1 MSTREIETK
10 LTVRGVDKL
19 TGPLGKMSG
28 AAGKFGAKAKR
39 ELGQL
44 QKLRGPVK
52 LIEDF
57 RKAESHLGK
66 SATKMRTAQQRA
78 KELGQAF
85 KNATRPTTKM
95 RVELERAQSAA
106 RKASSEFKANRAA
119 LRDNRE
125 ALKTAG
131 ISVKNLADK
140 ERELASAVGKVNSR
154 LDTNYSKFKKVT
166 AQQKQWAEAKR
177 KLDESL
183 NRATGLTATGYTGIH
198 TGRRV
203 LSGLKNPVDEAKRF
217 EEEMQGVRAVTR
229 TFSTSAMKDKD
240 RTVREAK
247 FQALRK
253 QALDLGASTSFT
265 NAEAARGQY
274 YLGAAGMT
282 SKEIISAMPSVLSLA
297 KAGRTDLAKTSEI
310 SAGILR
316 GYKLE
321 AGEMGRV
328 ADTLVGTFTRSKVSV
343 KDIGETLG
351 YVGPNAQQAGVELE
365 YVAAATGKLGDANIM
380 GSRAGTALR
389 AVISRLAGPPK
400 MAEKALAKL
409 GVATKDAEGN
419 MRPMATILDELHAA
433 MQKYGNAERLEFG
446 KQIAGEEAASG
457 FAVLLDRKDE
467 IVALANELKRA
478 RGEATEI
485 SKVMGDVAKGD
496 EDRLG
501 SAWSA
506 LKTEIGTQLL
516 PDYREL
522 LRTTTELINAGR
534 EWAKA
539 NPELTK
545 TIALLAG
552 SVGTLLVVGGGAAFA
567 LAGVVG
573 SVALLK
579 ATFRAG
585 SLVRAFG
592 TFGSALDDYSTKA
605 DRAAKKTRSLGS
617 ASRKLM
623 GKAAMGGVL
632 GALALMDDPGIKK
645 VEDVTA
651 EDRKRIDA
659 KHASQE
665 QWARD
670 LPIIGDLY
678 KWGQSARS
686 SLGLGQSPGAGLPIR
701 DDLAS
706 KQQRLQAVNAQ
717 ISSGGG
723 SASLEAE
730 RSQLSGEI
738 DGLTARI
745 RQAEIDKALQAQ
757 AMGVRSAP
765 LAQALAEKA
774 AQIRS
779 VNVSGGA
786 VSKPVDGQ
794 RALGGPGYAGASY
807 EVNEDGTEIATFA
820 KNGRVLSRKDSMA
833 AVAGRGGGEVF
844 APQIT
849 ISGGG
854 MDPAAIAQA
863 VRAEIERLWRDQ
875 KMSSFHNSE
884 FA

>member
-28 AAGKFGAKAKR
+28 AAGKFGTKAKR

-57 RKAESHLGK
+57 RKAESQLGK

-85 KNATRPTTKM
+85 KYATRPTAKM

-119 LRDNRE
+119 LRGNRE
-125 ALKTAG
+125 TLRTAG

-154 LDTNYSKFKKVT
+154 LDANYSKFKKVT
-166 AQQKQWAEAKR
+166 AQQKKWAEAKR

-203 LSGLKNPVDEAKRF
+203 LSGLKNPVDEAKNF
-217 EEEMQGVRAVTR
+217 EEEMVAVGAVTR
-229 TFSTSAMKDKD
+229 TIRDKKKFGLL
-240 RTVREAK
+240 RE
-247 FQALRK
+247 QALR
-253 QALDLGASTSFT
+253 LGETTSFT
-265 NAEAARGQY
+265 NVDAARGQRF
-274 YLGAAGMT
+274 LGMAGM
-282 SKEIISAMPSVLSLA
+282 SVSDILSSMPSVLNLS
-297 KAGRTDLAKTSEI
+297 KAGRTDLAGTADIASNI
-310 SAGILR
+310 MS
-316 GYKLE
+316 GYGMTGKD
-321 AGEMGRV
+321 MGRISDV
-328 ADTLVGTFTRSKVSV
+328 LVGTFSRSNVNV
-343 KDIGETLG
+343 KQIGDTLK
-351 YVGPNAQQAGVELE
+351 YVGPKAKAAGLELE
-365 YVAAATGKLGDANIM
+365 YVAAATGKLGDAGIQ
-380 GSRAGTALR
+380 GSMAGTALR

-400 MAEKALAKL
+400 MAKKALARL
-409 GVATKDAEGN
+409 GVETKDLNGN
-419 MRPMATILDELHAA
+419 LRPFEELLDEIADKMKDL
-433 MQKYGNAERLEFG
+433 GSAEQIELT
-446 KQIAGEEAASG
+446 KKIAGEEGSSA
-457 FAVLLDRKDE
+457 FTVLLEQRAHIKKLRD
-467 IVALANELKRA
+467 ELKA
-478 RGEATEI
+478 AKGEAKEMASI
-485 SKVMGDVAKGD
+485 MGDNAAGD
-496 EDRLG
+496 EKLLG

-522 LRTTTELINAGR
+522 LHTTTELINKGR

-552 SVGTLLVVGGGAAFA
+552 TVGTLLVVGGGAAFA

-585 SLVRAFG
+585 SLSRSFS

-617 ASRKLM
+617 ASRNLM

-651 EDRKRIDA
+651 EDRKRMA
-659 KHASQE
+659 ARQSSQE
-665 QWARD
+665 KWAQD
-670 LPIIGDLY
+670 LPLIGRLY
-678 KWGQSARS
+678 KLGQSARS
-686 SLGLGQSPGAGLPIR
+686 SLGLGQSPGADRPIR
-701 DDLAS
+701 DQLAS
-706 KQQRLQAVNAQ
+706 KQQRLQAVNTQ

-730 RSQLSGEI
+730 RSKLSGEI

-745 RQAEIDKALQAQ
+745 RQADIDKALQAQ

-779 VNVSGGA
+779 VNVSGGV
-786 VSKPVDGQ
+786 VSKSVEGQ

-807 EVNEDGTEIATFA
+807 QVNEDGTEIATFA

-833 AVAGRGGGEVF
+833 AVAGRGGGDVF
-844 APQIT
+844 APQIH

-854 MDPAAIAQA
+854 MEPAAIAQA

>member
-28 AAGKFGAKAKR
+28 AAGKFGTKAKR

-57 RKAESHLGK
+57 RKAESQLGK
-66 SATKMRTAQQRA
+66 SATKMKAAKSRA

-85 KNATRPTTKM
+85 KNATRPTAKM

-119 LRDNRE
+119 LRGNRK

-140 ERELASAVGKVNSR
+140 ERELASAVGTVNSR
-154 LDTNYSKFKKVT
+154 LDANYSKFKKVT
-166 AQQKQWAEAKR
+166 AQQKKWAEAKR

-183 NRATGLTATGYTGIH
+183 NRATGLTATGYAGIH

-203 LSGLKNPVDEAKRF
+203 LSGLKNPVDEAKNF
-217 EEEMQGVRAVTR
+217 QEEMVAVGAVTR
-229 TFSTSAMKDKD
+229 TIRDKK
-240 RTVREAK
+240 K
-247 FQALRK
+247 FGLLRDQALR
-253 QALDLGASTSFT
+253 LGETTSFT
-265 NAEAARGQY
+265 NVDAASGQRF
-274 YLGAAGMT
+274 LGMAGM
-282 SKEIISAMPSVLSLA
+282 SVSDILSSMPSVLNLA
-297 KAGRTDLAKTSEI
+297 KAGRTDLAGTADIASNI
-310 SAGILR
+310 MS
-316 GYKLE
+316 GYGMTGKD
-321 AGEMGRV
+321 MGRISDV
-328 ADTLVGTFTRSKVSV
+328 LVGTFTRSNVNV
-343 KDIGETLG
+343 KQIGETLK
-351 YVGPNAQQAGVELE
+351 YVGPKAKAAGLELE
-365 YVAAATGKLGDANIM
+365 YVAAATGKLGDAGIQ
-380 GSRAGTALR
+380 GSMAGTALR
-389 AVISRLAGPPK
+389 TVISRLAGPPK
-400 MAEKALAKL
+400 MAKKALARL
-409 GVATKDAEGN
+409 GVETKDLNGN
-419 MRPMATILDELHAA
+419 LRPFEELLDEIADKMKDL
-433 MQKYGNAERLEFG
+433 GSAEQIELT
-446 KQIAGEEAASG
+446 KKIAGEEGSSA
-457 FAVLLDRKDE
+457 FTVLLEQRAHIKKLRD
-467 IVALANELKRA
+467 ELKA
-478 RGEATEI
+478 AKGEAKEMASI
-485 SKVMGDVAKGD
+485 MGDNAAGD
-496 EDRLG
+496 EKVLG

-522 LRTTTELINAGR
+522 LHTTTELINAGR

-545 TIALLAG
+545 TIAVLAG
-552 SVGTLLVVGGGAAFA
+552 GVGSLLVVGGGAAFA

-585 SLVRAFG
+585 GLIRSFG
-592 TFGSALDDYSTKA
+592 SFGSALDDYSTKA
-605 DRAAKKTRSLGS
+605 EKAAVKTRGLKASVKGLVGKAGLLNAATLGFAAYETGQAFS
-617 ASRKLM
+617 EMKRLDEMSPEEKAAGKKALDRKLEAQN
-623 GKAAMGGVL
+623 KAA
-632 GALALMDDPGIKK
+632 
-645 VEDVTA
+645 EN
-651 EDRKRIDA
+651 
-659 KHASQE
+659 
-665 QWARD
+665 
-670 LPIIGDLY
+670 LPVIGSLY
-678 KWGQSARS
+678 KWTKGVRS
-686 SLGLGQSPGAGLPIR
+686 SLGLGQSHGVGLPIR

-706 KQQRLQAVNAQ
+706 KQQRLQVVNAQ

-745 RQAEIDKALQAQ
+745 RQADIDKALQAQ

-786 VSKPVDGQ
+786 ASKPVDGQ

-807 EVNEDGTEIATFA
+807 QVNEDGTEVATFA

-833 AVAGRGGGEVF
+833 AVAGQRGGGDVF
-844 APQIT
+844 APQIH

-854 MDPAAIAQA
+854 MDPSAIAQA
-863 VRAEIERLWRDQ
+863 VRAELERLWHDQ

>member
-57 RKAESHLGK
+57 RKAESQLGK

-85 KNATRPTTKM
+85 KNATRPTAKM

-119 LRDNRE
+119 LRGNRE

-131 ISVKNLADK
+131 ISVKNLTDK

-154 LDTNYSKFKKVT
+154 LDANYSKFKKVT
-166 AQQKQWAEAKR
+166 AQQKKWAEAKR

-203 LSGLKNPVDEAKRF
+203 LAGVKNPIDEAKNF
-217 EEEMQGVRAVTR
+217 EQEMVAVGAVTR
-229 TFSTSAMKDKD
+229 TIRDK
-240 RTVREAK
+240 EK
-247 FQALRK
+247 FGLLRDQALR
-253 QALDLGASTSFT
+253 LGETTSFT
-265 NAEAARGQY
+265 NVNAASAQRF
-274 YLGAAGMT
+274 LGMAGM
-282 SKEIISAMPSVLSLA
+282 SVSDILSSMPSVLNLS
-297 KAGRTDLAKTSEI
+297 KAGRTDLAGTADIASNI
-310 SAGILR
+310 MS
-316 GYKLE
+316 GYGMTGKD
-321 AGEMGRV
+321 MGRISDV
-328 ADTLVGTFTRSKVSV
+328 LVGTFTRSNVNV
-343 KDIGETLG
+343 KQIGETLK
-351 YVGPNAQQAGVELE
+351 YVGPKAKAAGMSLE
-365 YVAAATGKLGDANIM
+365 YVAAATGKLGDAGIQ
-380 GSRAGTALR
+380 GSMAGTALR

-400 MAEKALAKL
+400 MAQKALARLK
-409 GVATKDAEGN
+409 VETKDLNGN
-419 MRPMATILDELHAA
+419 LRPFEDILDDIADKMKDLGSAEQIELT
-433 MQKYGNAERLEFG
+433 K
-446 KQIAGEEAASG
+446 KIAGEEGSSA
-457 FAVLLDRKDE
+457 FTVLLEQRAQIKKLRDE
-467 IVALANELKRA
+467 LRA
-478 RGEATEI
+478 AKGEAKEI
-485 SKVMGDVAKGD
+485 SEAMSDNAVGD
-496 EDRLG
+496 EQILG

-522 LRTTTELINAGR
+522 LQTTTELINAGR

-592 TFGSALDDYSTKA
+592 TFGSALDDYSAKA

-745 RQAEIDKALQAQ
+745 RQAEIDKVLQAQ